1 MPQVNYS
8 SNGLVLVKK
17 VSGTGVSS
25 IDIDNCFSNTYSQ
38 YKLIGDLTTSGSLVD
53 VNAKLR
59 VGGVNS
65 STNIYS
71 YQYMLASTS
80 VVLGARAT
88 SQAAMTYLFGTK
100 ASGLSEIAI
109 SEIRN
114 PFQTDYTSSITMFP
128 QGSSSTLNVDWFVNS
143 TSTTTS
149 YDGLSVFA
157 ASGTLTGTVY
167 VYGYINS

>member
-1 MPQVNYS
+1 MAQINYS

-17 VSGTGVSS
+17 VSGTAVSS

-38 YKLIGDLTTSGSLVD
+38 YKLIGDLTASGSLID
-53 VNAKLR
+53 INAKLR

-71 YQYMLASTS
+71 YQYMLGSTS
-80 VVLGARAT
+80 VVVGARGT
-88 SQAAMTYLFGTK
+88 SQAAMIYLFGTK

-114 PFQTDYTSSITMFP
+114 PFQTQYTTSITMFP
-128 QGSSSTLNVDWFVNS
+128 QGSSSTLNADWFVNS
-143 TSTTTS
+143 TTTTTS
-149 YDGLSVFA
+149 YDGLSVFP
-157 ASGTLTGTVY
+157 ASGTITGTIY
-167 VYGYINS
+167 VYGYVNS